1 MNPQDQ
7 TVLRRRY
14 RSGRTFRK
22 RQEGVAGKK
31 GSQKGVGDKS
41 QPLSFVTDPF
51 SYSALAEQRPSSR
64 DLRVL
69 KQLLVFLRPYRSAVL
84 GAALALLV
92 AAAAVLGF
100 GVVLQRVVDHGL
112 SSGSAAA
119 LNQALALFLVV
130 VTVMAVSVAAR
141 VYLVTWIGERV
152 VADIRKA
159 VFAQVLRL
167 EPAFFEVTRTGD
179 VISRLTTDTS
189 LLQVVV
195 GSTLAIAVRN
205 GLLIGGGLVM
215 LTLTN
220 GKLAL
225 LVLLGVPVAVIPLWL
240 LGHRARRLSRHSQDR
255 IADIGAF
262 VDEVLYGIR
271 TVQAFCHE
279 AIDRERYGQQVE
291 SAFQAAIR
299 RTRVSALLTAT
310 VMLFTF
316 VAVSIVLWV
325 GGHDVLAG
333 RISGGQLSAFVFY
346 ALLVAGSVGAL
357 SEVAGDLL
365 RAAGAAERLLE
376 LLDSEPAIRPP
387 TAPVALPETPR
398 GEVQL
403 VDVTFHYPSRP
414 ERPALSHL
422 SLRLEPGRKVAL
434 VGPSGAGKSTV
445 LQLLLRFYDPE
456 AGVLRFDGVDIRQ
469 ADPHELRRRM
479 ALVPQ
484 DPVIFGA
491 DAWENIRY
499 GLPGVDD
506 TAVRDA
512 AEAAHAAEFL
522 EQLPQGF
529 NTFLGERGIRRS
541 GGQRQRIAIARAILR
556 DPAVLLLDE
565 ATSSLDAE
573 SERLVQE
580 ALEELMQG
588 RTTLIIAH
596 RLATVRKVD
605 QILVMDQGRIV
616 ARGRH
621 DGLVAEDGLY
631 ARLAA
636 LQFRD
641 SGLVVAE

>member
-1 MNPQDQ
+1 M
-7 TVLRRRY
+7 T
-14 RSGRTFRK
+14 
-22 RQEGVAGKK
+22 
-31 GSQKGVGDKS
+31 
-41 QPLSFVTDPF
+41 
-51 SYSALAEQRPSSR
+51 EQRPPSR

-69 KQLLVFLRPYRSAVL
+69 VQLFTFLRPYRGAVL
-84 GAALALLV
+84 AAVIALLV

-100 GVVLQRVVDHGL
+100 GVVLQRVVDQGL
-112 SSGSAAA
+112 SSGSSAA
-119 LNQALALFLVV
+119 LNQALLLFLMV

-159 VFAQVLRL
+159 VFARVLEL
-167 EPAFFEVTRTGD
+167 EPAFFEVTRTGE

-195 GSTLAIAVRN
+195 GSTFAIAVRN
-205 GLLIGGGLVM
+205 ALLISGGLVM
-215 LTLTN
+215 LTITS

-225 LVLLGVPVAVIPLWL
+225 LILLGVPVAVIPLWL
-240 LGHRARRLSRHSQDR
+240 LGHRVRRLSRSSQDR
-255 IADIGAF
+255 IADIGAL

-279 AIDRERYGQQVE
+279 RVDQQRYGKQVE
-291 SAFQAAIR
+291 AAFHAAIR
-299 RTRVSALLTAT
+299 RTRVSALLTAS

-316 VAVSIVLWV
+316 TAVSMVLWV

-333 RISGGQLSAFVFY
+333 RLSGGQLSAFVFY

-365 RAAGAAERLLE
+365 RAAGATERLLE
-376 LLDSEPAIRPP
+376 LLTTEPVISPLT
-387 TAPVALPETPR
+387 TAVALPEPAR

-403 VDVTFHYPSRP
+403 RDVTFCYPSRP
-414 ERPALSHL
+414 DSPALSAL
-422 SLRLEPGRKVAL
+422 SLSLKPGQKVAL

-445 LQLLLRFYDPE
+445 LQLLLRFYDPD
-456 AGVLRFDGVDIRQ
+456 AGVIRFDGVDIRH
-469 ADPHELRRRM
+469 ADPQELRRRM

-499 GLPGVDD
+499 GFTGVDE
-506 TAVRDA
+506 AALRRA

-522 EQLPQGF
+522 DRLPQGF
-529 NTFLGERGIRRS
+529 NTFLGERGIRLS

-580 ALEELMQG
+580 ALEQLMQA

-605 QILVMDQGRIV
+605 QILVMDHGRIV
-616 ARGRH
+616 ASGSH
-621 DGLVAEDGLY
+621 DELITEHGLY

-636 LQFRD
+636 LQFRE
-641 SGLVVAE
+641 SAEPLVEPAIEQVQSVRQ

>member
-1 MNPQDQ
+1 MPRN
-7 TVLRRRY
+7 
-14 RSGRTFRK
+14 
-22 RQEGVAGKK
+22 
-31 GSQKGVGDKS
+31 QKDT
-41 QPLSFVTDPF
+41 LT
-51 SYSALAEQRPSSR
+51 EQRPSSR
-64 DLRVL
+64 NLRVL
-69 KQLLVFLRPYRSAVL
+69 KQLFTFMRPYRGALL
-84 GAALALLV
+84 GAVLALLV
-92 AAAAVLGF
+92 AAMAVLGF
-100 GVVLQRVVDHGL
+100 GVVLQQVVDHGL
-112 SSGSAAA
+112 SSGSATA
-119 LNQALALFLVV
+119 LNQALLLFLVV
-130 VTVMAVSVAAR
+130 VTVMAASVAAR

-159 VFAQVLRL
+159 VFAQVLKL
-167 EPAFFEVTRTGD
+167 EPAFFEVTRTGE
-179 VISRLTTDTS
+179 VISRLTVDTS

-205 GLLIGGGLVM
+205 ALLISGGLVM
-215 LTLTN
+215 LILTS

-225 LVLLGVPVAVIPLWL
+225 LVLLGVPIAVIPLWL
-240 LGHRARRLSRHSQDR
+240 LGHRVRRLSRNSQDR

-279 AIDRERYGQQVE
+279 PIDRQRYSEQVE
-291 SAFQAAIR
+291 AAFEASIQR
-299 RTRVSALLTAT
+299 SRVSALLTAT

-316 VAVSIVLWV
+316 VAVSLVLWV

-333 RISGGQLSAFVFY
+333 RLSGGQLSAFVFY

-365 RAAGAAERLLE
+365 RAAGATERLLE
-376 LLDSEPAIRPP
+376 LLNTRPAISPP
-387 TAPVALPETPR
+387 ATPVALPEPAHGAVELSR
-398 GEVQL
+398 
-403 VDVTFHYPSRP
+403 VTFNYPSRP
-414 ERPALSHL
+414 DRAALSEL
-422 SLRLEPGRKVAL
+422 SLRLQPGQKVAL

-445 LQLLLRFYDPE
+445 LQLLLRFYDPDS
-456 AGVLRFDGVDIRQ
+456 GVIRFDGVDIRE
-469 ADPHELRRRM
+469 ADPQQLRQRI

-484 DPVIFGA
+484 DPIIFGA

-499 GLPGVDD
+499 GHAGVSDAD
-506 TAVRDA
+506 VRSA

-522 EQLPQGF
+522 DQLPQGF
-529 NTFLGERGIRRS
+529 NTYLGERGIRLS

-580 ALEELMQG
+580 ALEQLMQS

-605 QILVMDQGRIV
+605 RIMVMDQGQLV
-616 ARGRH
+616 ASGRH
-621 DGLVAEDGLY
+621 EELVEENGLY

-641 SGLVVAE
+641 IQATLEGACD

>member
-1 MNPQDQ
+1 MP
-7 TVLRRRY
+7 
-14 RSGRTFRK
+14 RK
-22 RQEGVAGKK
+22 
-31 GSQKGVGDKS
+31 SHD
-41 QPLSFVTDPF
+41 T
-51 SYSALAEQRPSSR
+51 SAQQRPSSR

-69 KQLLVFLRPYRSAVL
+69 KQLFTFLRPYRAVL
-84 GAALALLV
+84 VGAALALLV
-92 AAAAVLGF
+92 AAMAVLGF
-100 GVVLQRVVDHGL
+100 GVVLQQVVDHGL
-112 SSGSAAA
+112 SSGSETA
-119 LNQALALFLVV
+119 LNQALMLFLVV
-130 VTVMAVSVAAR
+130 VTVMAASVAAR

-159 VFAQVLRL
+159 VFAKVLKL
-167 EPAFFEVTRTGD
+167 EPAFFEVTRTGE
-179 VISRLTTDTS
+179 VISRLTVDTS

-205 GLLIGGGLVM
+205 ALLISGGLVM
-215 LTLTN
+215 LILTS

-225 LVLLGVPVAVIPLWL
+225 LVLLGVPLAVIPLWL
-240 LGHRARRLSRHSQDR
+240 LGYRVRRLSRNSQDR

-262 VDEVLYGIR
+262 VDEVLYGIH

-279 AIDRERYGQQVE
+279 HIDRRRYGEQAE
-291 SAFQAAIR
+291 AAFDAAIK

-316 VAVSIVLWV
+316 VAISLVLWV

-333 RISGGQLSAFVFY
+333 RLSGGQLSAFVFY

-365 RAAGAAERLLE
+365 RAAGATERLLE
-376 LLDSEPAIRPP
+376 LLNTEPAISPP
-387 TAPVALPETPR
+387 TKPLALPEPPR
-398 GEVQL
+398 GEVEL
-403 VDVTFHYPSRP
+403 SRVTFYYPSRP
-414 ERPALSHL
+414 DDPALKEL
-422 SLRLEPGRKVAL
+422 SLRLQPAQKVAL

-445 LQLLLRFYDPE
+445 LQLLLRFYDPD
-456 AGVLRFDGVDIRQ
+456 AGVVRFDGIDIRE
-469 ADPHELRRRM
+469 ADPQQVRQRM

-484 DPVIFGA
+484 DPVIFSA

-499 GLPGVDD
+499 GFSDVSD
-506 TAVRDA
+506 AEVRRA

-522 EQLPQGF
+522 DRLPQGF
-529 NTFLGERGIRRS
+529 NTFLGERGVRLS

-580 ALEELMQG
+580 ALEQLMQA

-605 QILVMDQGRIV
+605 QILVMDHGHIV
-616 ARGRH
+616 ASGRH
-621 DGLVAEDGLY
+621 DQLVNEDGLY

-641 SGLVVAE
+641 APASLEQPAHAFSRV

>member
-1 MNPQDQ
+1 M
-7 TVLRRRY
+7 
-14 RSGRTFRK
+14 
-22 RQEGVAGKK
+22 
-31 GSQKGVGDKS
+31 
-41 QPLSFVTDPF
+41 
-51 SYSALAEQRPSSR
+51 
-64 DLRVL
+64 
-69 KQLLVFLRPYRSAVL
+69 RPYRGALL
-84 GAALALLV
+84 GAVLALLV
-92 AAAAVLGF
+92 AAMAVLGF
-100 GVVLQRVVDHGL
+100 GVVLQQVVDHGL
-112 SSGSAAA
+112 SSGSATA
-119 LNQALALFLVV
+119 LNQALLLFLVV
-130 VTVMAVSVAAR
+130 VTVMAASVAAR

-159 VFAQVLRL
+159 VFAQVLKL
-167 EPAFFEVTRTGD
+167 EPAFFEVTRTGE
-179 VISRLTTDTS
+179 VISRLTVDTS

-205 GLLIGGGLVM
+205 ALLISGGLVM
-215 LTLTN
+215 LILTS

-225 LVLLGVPVAVIPLWL
+225 LVLIGVPIAVIPLWL
-240 LGHRARRLSRHSQDR
+240 LGHRVRSLSRNSQDR

-279 AIDRERYGQQVE
+279 PIDRQRYSEQVE
-291 SAFQAAIR
+291 AAFEASTQR
-299 RTRVSALLTAT
+299 SRVSALLTAT

-316 VAVSIVLWV
+316 VAVSLVLWV

-333 RISGGQLSAFVFY
+333 RLSGGQLSAFVFY

-365 RAAGAAERLLE
+365 RAAGATERLLE
-376 LLDSEPAIRPP
+376 LLNTRPAISPP
-387 TAPVALPETPR
+387 ATPVALPEPPR
-398 GEVQL
+398 GAVEL
-403 VDVTFHYPSRP
+403 SRVTFNYPSRP
-414 ERPALSHL
+414 DRPALSEL
-422 SLRLEPGRKVAL
+422 SLRLQPGQKVAL

-445 LQLLLRFYDPE
+445 LQLLLRFYDPDS
-456 AGVLRFDGVDIRQ
+456 GVIRFDGVDIRQ
-469 ADPHELRRRM
+469 ADPQQLRQRI

-484 DPVIFGA
+484 DPIIFGA

-499 GLPGVDD
+499 GLADVSDAD
-506 TAVRDA
+506 VRSA

-522 EQLPQGF
+522 DQLPQGF
-529 NTFLGERGIRRS
+529 NTYLGERGIRLS

-573 SERLVQE
+573 SERLVQQ
-580 ALEELMQG
+580 ALEQLMQS

-605 QILVMDQGRIV
+605 RIMVMDQGQLV
-616 ARGRH
+616 ASGRH
-621 DGLVAEDGLY
+621 QELVEENGLY

-641 SGLVVAE
+641 IQATLEETAIEQA

>member
-1 MNPQDQ
+1 MPRNKQHA
-7 TVLRRRY
+7 T
-14 RSGRTFRK
+14 T
-22 RQEGVAGKK
+22 
-31 GSQKGVGDKS
+31 
-41 QPLSFVTDPF
+41 
-51 SYSALAEQRPSSR
+51 EQRPASR

-69 KQLLVFLRPYRSAVL
+69 VQLFTFLRPYRRAVL
-84 GAALALLV
+84 AAVIALLL

-100 GVVLQRVVDHGL
+100 GVVLQRVVDQGL
-112 SSGSAAA
+112 SSGSSAA
-119 LNQALALFLVV
+119 LNQALLLFLVV
-130 VTVMAVSVAAR
+130 VTVMAASVAAR

-159 VFAQVLRL
+159 VFARVLKL
-167 EPAFFEVTRTGD
+167 EPAFFEVTRTGE
-179 VISRLTTDTS
+179 VISRLITDTS

-205 GLLIGGGLVM
+205 ALLISGGLVM
-215 LTLTN
+215 LAITS
-220 GKLAL
+220 GKLVL

-240 LGHRARRLSRHSQDR
+240 LGHRVRSLSRSSQDR
-255 IADIGAF
+255 IADIGSL

-279 AIDRERYGQQVE
+279 RIDQRRYGEQVE
-291 SAFQAAIR
+291 SAFHAAIR

-333 RISGGQLSAFVFY
+333 RLSGGQLSAFVFY

-357 SEVAGDLL
+357 SEVAGELL
-365 RAAGAAERLLE
+365 RAAGATERLLE
-376 LLDSEPAIRPP
+376 LLNTEPLISPP
-387 TAPVALPETPR
+387 SAAVALPEPAR
-398 GEVQL
+398 GEVQFRN
-403 VDVTFHYPSRP
+403 VTFRYPSRP
-414 ERPALSHL
+414 DSPALSEL
-422 SLRLEPGRKVAL
+422 SLSLQPGQKVAL
-434 VGPSGAGKSTV
+434 VGPSGAGKSTL
-445 LQLLLRFYDPE
+445 LQLLLRFYDPD
-456 AGVLRFDGVDIRQ
+456 AGVIRFDGVDIRD
-469 ADPHELRRRM
+469 ADPQQLRGRM
-479 ALVPQ
+479 ALVAQ

-499 GLPGVDD
+499 GFPGVSDAD
-506 TAVRDA
+506 VRRA

-522 EQLPQGF
+522 DRLPQGF
-529 NTFLGERGIRRS
+529 DTFLGERGIRLS

-573 SERLVQE
+573 SERLVQD
-580 ALEELMQG
+580 ALEQLMQA

-605 QILVMDQGRIV
+605 QILVMDGGRIV
-616 ARGRH
+616 ASGCH
-621 DGLVAEDGLY
+621 DELVTEHGLY

-636 LQFRD
+636 LQFREP
-641 SGLVVAE
+641 AEPLAALLP